1 VSERIVFAYRYGSLG
16 GPATVLLSRLETF
29 TRRFDVRILF
39 ERDLGGVAQ
48 FPPAS
53 VTMTPTFQSQMD
65 AIRDLKPDLFV
76 AIDAGWREP
85 WIRAGSPGKLI
96 VEVHTA
102 SPQLVFLKELQAA
115 QRIDLLIV
123 PSHYLAGILVERGMA
138 DIAPIAVVPNSLSRL
153 WFQPVEGWAAR
164 TPMLAWIGRLEP
176 HKGIGRFLDI
186 CDGLRSIDFLPVL
199 AGGTNDTEEE
209 VTTTAERLYGARR
222 PRKPLWFPRVAHERM
237 PRLYASIARSGG
249 AVVMTSEAE
258 SFSMTVAEATLMG
271 SPVIAPAIG
280 GPAELLPP
288 EALFPPGDND
298 AARALIMKV
307 LSEPGVGSSMTAAA
321 RAIVEPLVQ
330 PENALAAYLA
340 ALERAL

>member
-1 VSERIVFAYRYGSLG
+1 VSDRIVFAYRYGALG

-29 TRRFDVRILF
+29 AARFDVRLLF

-48 FPPAS
+48 FPPER
-53 VTMTPTFQSQMD
+53 VTMTPTFQSQED

-76 AIDAGWREP
+76 AIDSGWREP

-102 SPQLVFLKELQAA
+102 SPQLVFLTELRSA

-123 PSHYLAGILVERGMA
+123 PSHYLADVLIERGMG
-138 DIAPIAVVPNSLSRL
+138 DIAPIAVVPNSLPRR
-153 WFQPVEGWAAR
+153 WFKPTEGWEAPS
-164 TPMLAWIGRLEP
+164 PMLTWIGRLEP
-176 HKGIGRFLDI
+176 HKGVDRFLDL
-186 CDGLRSIDFLPVL
+186 CDGLTGEFLPVL
-199 AGGTNDTEEE
+199 VGGTNDTEEE
-209 VTTTAERLYGARR
+209 VMTTAERLYGTHR
-222 PRKPLWFPRVAHERM
+222 PKKPLWFPRVAYERM

-249 AVVMTSEAE
+249 AVVMTSAAE

-271 SPVIAPAIG
+271 APVIAPAIG

-288 EALFPPGDND
+288 EALFAPGDDD
-298 AARALIMKV
+298 AARALITKV
-307 LSEPGVGSSMTAAA
+307 LSEPGAGSSLTAAA
-321 RAIVEPLVQ
+321 RAVVEPLVR
-330 PENALAAYLA
+330 PENALPAYLA